1 MIDLAPPGLLDRLI
15 ARKALGKTPPSVT
28 KLSHRDTPLLNPSKD
43 RRPFLPR
50 PAKMI
55 PVKQIAMVHDA
66 GIDASAPEPP
76 GKDILA
82 GNDAQIRKLASP
94 RLEGQNQSTGGGE
107 GDIVNCDQV
116 LGKMGKGL
124 ISVDALRSE
133 E

>member
-1 MIDLAPPGLLDRLI
+1 MIDLAPPGLLDRLV

-28 KLSHRDTPLLNPSKD
+28 KLSHRETPLLNPSKD
-43 RRPFLPR
+43 CRPFLPR

-82 GNDAQIRKLASP
+82 GNDARIRKLASP
-94 RLEGQNQSTGGGE
+94 RLEGQNQSTE
-107 GDIVNCDQV
+107 ACPAFNRFRSDLDRR
-116 LGKMGKGL
+116 LGVPDG
-124 ISVDALRSE
+124 VDGRDT
-133 E
+133 